1 MAFIGLLFL
10 ILGFVVGVCET
21 AKLYEKKIDQ
31 ASSIDEL
38 KKWKRW
44 QKCLFTLNDV
54 LNNYWKNGEL
64 KYIKID

>member
-38 KKWKRW
+38 KKWKM
-44 QKCLFTLNDV
+44 
-54 LNNYWKNGEL
+54 
-64 KYIKID
+64 